1 MAVAGAG
8 GRHRVSTL
16 VIVATRG
23 VAVGLMYGVVA
34 LGFVVVYRATKV
46 LNFAHGA
53 IGAAGGVMMASMVG
67 DGGLGIVRWR
77 GLNPLGRVAD
87 TLAGWAANLA
97 LAAVLTALLA
107 MVVERVAVRPMLGR
121 NQFSL
126 VLVTIGASIPLQVF
140 TDEAPIPRH
149 LGAPWSTEGWR
160 IAGATVHR
168 SYVAMVLIALA
179 AMAIVAVFDR
189 TRLGLM
195 TRAVGDDQ
203 EAAESVGISVAS
215 VSRANWA
222 LAGGLAAFAAV
233 GLSLFPE
240 GTGSVSSA
248 NVPGLF
254 FRALP
259 ILALGGWD
267 STRGAIVG
275 GLAIGVLQTAAG
287 RLLSGHVDLLG
298 AGYPAVL
305 PYVLAVVVLSV
316 RPSGLFGRREIR
328 RI

>member
-1 MAVAGAG
+1 M
-8 GRHRVSTL
+8 STL
-16 VIVATRG
+16 VLVATRG
-23 VAVGLMYGVVA
+23 TAIGLMYGVVA
-34 LGFVVVYRATKV
+34 LGFVVVYRATRV

-53 IGAAGGVMMASMVG
+53 IGAAGGVIMASMVG

-77 GLNPLGRVAD
+77 GLNPIGRYAD
-87 TLAGWAANLA
+87 HVAGWAANLL
-97 LAAVLTALLA
+97 LAAALTAVLA
-107 MVVERVAVRPMLGR
+107 MIVERVAVRPMLGR
-121 NQFSL
+121 AQFSL
-126 VLVTIGASIPLQVF
+126 VLVTIGASIPIQVF

-149 LGAPWSTEGWR
+149 LHAPWSIDGWSVAGVVVQR
-160 IAGATVHR
+160 SHLAMGLIAVAAI
-168 SYVAMVLIALA
+168 AMVV
-179 AMAIVAVFDR
+179 MFDR

-203 EAAESVGISVAS
+203 EAAESVGISVAT

-222 LAGGLAAFAAV
+222 LAGALATFAAV

-267 STRGAIVG
+267 SVRGAMVG
-275 GLAIGVLQTAAG
+275 GMAIGMLQTGAG
-287 RLLSGHVDLLG
+287 RLLSGHVDVLG
-298 AGYPAVL
+298 AGYPAIL

-316 RPSGLFGRREIR
+316 RPSGLFGSRQVR